1 VSENL
6 NLVRSIYA
14 EWERGDI
21 FTSAEW
27 AHPKIECVMVDGPVP
42 SRRTGLAGATQI
54 TREVVRAYD
63 DFSVT
68 VQECREI
75 DEQRVLVLFQFH
87 GRTKA
92 GGLELGQI
100 AGRNATVLDIEHG
113 AVRRL
118 AVYWDRDRALAD
130 LGVTE

>member
-1 VSENL
+1 MSENVD
-6 NLVRSIYA
+6 LVRSIFA
-14 EWERGDI
+14 AWERGDI

-27 AHPKIECVMVDGPVP
+27 AHPEIECVMVDGPVP

-54 TREVVRAYD
+54 TREVLSAYD

-68 VQECREI
+68 AQEYREI
-75 DEQRVLVLFQFH
+75 DQQRVLVLFQFL

-100 AGRNATVLDIEHG
+100 TGRNATVLVIEHG

-118 AVYWDRDRALAD
+118 AVYWDRARALAD
-130 LGVTE
+130 LGLEG